1 MLRLFAGICLLLAA
15 AAPLCGQSARI
26 QDIGIHC
33 HYRLGVPVSVRVQL
47 ANPTPQPISMELQFR
62 LESGHPGTLT
72 DVFSQSVTMPANSQR
87 QLDVPIVF
95 RNTYTEIGY
104 GRFLVFEARSPAGVF
119 AYDKRDLNG
128 GSSNFVLI
136 LCNDDQVCRQTEA
149 LFTVT
154 ASADE
159 QAAAQPGARPSYIF
173 VPSREPLP
181 DWWAYAAAEYVV
193 LARPPSSL
201 SPAQQLSL
209 EGYMRQGG
217 RLVLPESLM
226 GNSSFLAPYRQ
237 GSASGKAELIGLGQ
251 LYRFA
256 AVDFQLASLFGRNS
270 HQPVAPAFWQA
281 FPGSGIMKYS
291 RARLAIN
298 FHFPGFAWLLWW
310 LAAYILVVGL
320 LNFTLLNRY
329 DRREWGWAT
338 VPAIAILFS
347 IGLYFSSSSQ
357 RPKSL
362 QLDEVAVYHLDDSSS
377 LAASSIGLRVS
388 TPHRADLILG
398 APPGLLWDNPR
409 DMPRDDFGLGISLR
423 NADTN
428 HGWNIR
434 LGPVQQFP
442 LQLSQ
447 WSFADFDF
455 LGIRQ
460 FPGTVSHPDAA
471 HLLNQTG
478 QSYRQAVY
486 LDHDSIYSLGRIP
499 TGAIV
504 DLAASPHRRLSP
516 ADLVQMTFNY
526 NLDAPLLRGSSLQDL
541 LENNAALASHFSP
554 GNGVFVGIADR
565 PVPEIDLVDRSFVHK
580 SYALTIVSIKA
591 AP

>member
-1 MLRLFAGICLLLAA
+1 MLRLFAGFCLLLAA
-15 AAPLCGQSARI
+15 GPMCGQSARI
-26 QDIGIHC
+26 EDIGIHG
-33 HYRLGVPVSVRVQL
+33 HYRFGIPVSVRVQL
-47 ANPTPQPISMELQFR
+47 ANPIAQPIAVALQFR
-62 LESGHPGTLT
+62 LESGHSGTLT
-72 DVFSQSVTMPANSQR
+72 DVFSQSVTMPANSQVE
-87 QLDVPIVF
+87 LDVPLVF
-95 RNTYTEIGY
+95 RNTYMGNGY
-104 GRFLVFEARSPAGVF
+104 GRFLVLEARSPAGLF

-128 GSSNFVLI
+128 GASNFVLI
-136 LCNDDQVCRQTEA
+136 LCNDDQACRQAEA
-149 LFTVT
+149 LFTIT
-154 ASADE
+154 TSADE
-159 QAAAQPGARPSYIF
+159 QADAQRGAQPSYIF

-201 SPAQQLSL
+201 SSTQQLSL

-226 GNSSFLAPYRQ
+226 GDSSFLAPYRQ
-237 GSASGKAELIGLGQ
+237 GAASGKAELIGLGQ

-256 AVDFQLASLFGRNS
+256 ALDSQLASLFGRNN
-270 HQPVAPAFWQA
+270 HQPVGPAFWQA
-281 FPGSGIMKYS
+281 LPGSGIMKYS
-291 RARLAIN
+291 RSRLAIN
-298 FHFPGFAWLLWW
+298 FHFPRFAWLLWW
-310 LAAYILVVGL
+310 LAAYILAVGL

-347 IGLYFSSSSQ
+347 IGLYISSSSQ

-388 TPHRADLILG
+388 TPHHADLTLS

-409 DMPRDDFGLGISLR
+409 DMPRDDFGLGISLN

-428 HGWNIR
+428 HGWNIQ
-434 LGPVQQFP
+434 LGPLQQFP

-460 FPGTVSHPDAA
+460 FPGTVSHPDAT
-471 HLLNQTG
+471 HLLNRTG
-478 QSYRQAVY
+478 QSFRQAVY
-486 LDHDSIYSLGRIP
+486 LDHDAIYSLGP
-499 TGAIV
+499 VPAGALV

-516 ADLVQMTFNY
+516 ADLAQMTFNY
-526 NLDAPLLRGSSLQDL
+526 NLDAPPLKGSSLQDL

-554 GNGVFVGIADR
+554 GNGAFVGIAGG
-565 PVPEIDLVDRSFVHK
+565 PVPEIDLVDRSFIHK
-580 SYALTIVSIKA
+580 SYALTIVAIKA
-591 AP
+591 AAP